1 MATEL
6 DKLIVKIEADLSGL
20 KRDMAQVNKIV
31 GKSTSNVKKQLV
43 NMGVGFTRL
52 GASITK
58 FGVLAGTVLGGV
70 FLKSVVDVGLQI
82 ESLEIRLKALFGSAE
97 EGARAFDVM
106 LKFAGQVPF
115 SLQEIQNA
123 AGNLAVVS
131 DDADELGNVLKI
143 TGNVAAVTGL
153 SFQQTAEQIQ
163 RSFAGGIA
171 AADVFRERGV
181 RNMLGFKAGATV
193 TAEETIAAFQKAF
206 GEGGEF
212 GNVTNELANTL
223 GGTLTMIKD
232 KFFAFQKAVAE
243 GFFAELQFQFTEFDL
258 FLAENEEKIAQ
269 IGKNIGKS
277 IAEFIRVMADNIETI
292 KNFFIALAGAAVL
305 GAIGSLIIKL
315 KALKDILIVTAAL
328 MRAHPAFAII
338 GLAVSAGIGL
348 AKLTSATKDLRE
360 EAEKTKQ
367 AIADNVMKGLSD
379 HAFHHITG
387 KKIQEQKLKEQKAAE
402 RAAKKAEKARLE
414 AMQKQFILRAQINQV
429 EMDRI
434 AEIRGAAF
442 DEEQEQLDKIMKKF
456 EEVGQSISDAFGKAL
471 ISGKDFKDSMVD
483 IFQSILQQ
491 VTALIF
497 QLYVIQPLLKE
508 IEDSINKSRTGGGS
522 SGFVSQAL
530 GFLTGGIGSGSGH
543 IDSGS
548 NLGSAHFGTRQY
560 GGNVNPNMPY
570 MVGERGAELFM
581 PKSAGTII
589 PNGQMG
595 GGIVVEQNLN
605 FATGVSETV
614 QAEVLNLLPTI
625 QQSTLQVVQEARL
638 RGGRFAKDFGA

>member
-1 MATEL
+1 
-6 DKLIVKIEADLSGL
+6 
-20 KRDMAQVNKIV
+20 
-31 GKSTSNVKKQLV
+31 
-43 NMGVGFTRL
+43 
-52 GASITK
+52 
-58 FGVLAGTVLGGV
+58 
-70 FLKSVVDVGLQI
+70 
-82 ESLEIRLKALFGSAE
+82 
-97 EGARAFDVM
+97 
-106 LKFAGQVPF
+106 
-115 SLQEIQNA
+115 
-123 AGNLAVVS
+123 
-131 DDADELGNVLKI
+131 
-143 TGNVAAVTGL
+143 
-153 SFQQTAEQIQ
+153 
-163 RSFAGGIA
+163 
-171 AADVFRERGV
+171 
-181 RNMLGFKAGATV
+181 
-193 TAEETIAAFQKAF
+193 
-206 GEGGEF
+206 
-212 GNVTNELANTL
+212 
-223 GGTLTMIKD
+223 
-232 KFFAFQKAVAE
+232 
-243 GFFAELQFQFTEFDL
+243 
-258 FLAENEEKIAQ
+258 
-269 IGKNIGKS
+269 
-277 IAEFIRVMADNIETI
+277 
-292 KNFFIALAGAAVL
+292 
-305 GAIGSLIIKL
+305 
-315 KALKDILIVTAAL
+315 
-328 MRAHPAFAII
+328 
-338 GLAVSAGIGL
+338 
-348 AKLTSATKDLRE
+348 
-360 EAEKTKQ
+360 
-367 AIADNVMKGLSD
+367 
-379 HAFHHITG
+379 
-387 KKIQEQKLKEQKAAE
+387 
-402 RAAKKAEKARLE
+402 
-414 AMQKQFILRAQINQV
+414 MQKQFILRAQINQV

-530 GFLTGGIGSGSGH
+530 GLLTGGIGSGSGH